1 MKNIDAVLAIRKE
14 IINKS
19 NLDIEVILS
28 LIALDRYYLGLQH
41 ITTSNNA
48 ICLAL
53 KIPVEAG
60 TRYKAH
66 LERNNNL
73 VASVEGF
80 ICPYSRKKVQFLS
93 TNPAE
98 FDRLIKPITNQ
109 LNLFEDGES

>member
-19 NLDIEVILS
+19 NLDFEVISRVIELK
-28 LIALDRYYLGLQH
+28 RYYLGLQH

-53 KIPVEAG
+53 NIPVNAG
-60 TRYKAH
+60 TRYKAQ
-66 LERNNNL
+66 LERNNHL
-73 VASVEGF
+73 VASVDGF
-80 ICPYSRKKVQFLS
+80 ICPYTGENVQFLS

-98 FDRLIKPITNQ
+98 VDRLIKSSTNQ
-109 LNLFEDGES
+109 LNLFDDEK

>member
-19 NLDIEVILS
+19 NLDIEVILR
-28 LIALDRYYLGLQH
+28 LIELKRYYFGLQY

-48 ICLAL
+48 ICQAL

-60 TRYKAH
+60 TRYKAELESNNH
-66 LERNNNL
+66 L
-73 VASVEGF
+73 VGSVDKF
-80 ICPYSRKKVQFLS
+80 TCPYTGESVQFLS

-98 FDRLIKPITNQ
+98 FARLIKSDPNQ
-109 LNLFEDGES
+109 LNLFEDGE